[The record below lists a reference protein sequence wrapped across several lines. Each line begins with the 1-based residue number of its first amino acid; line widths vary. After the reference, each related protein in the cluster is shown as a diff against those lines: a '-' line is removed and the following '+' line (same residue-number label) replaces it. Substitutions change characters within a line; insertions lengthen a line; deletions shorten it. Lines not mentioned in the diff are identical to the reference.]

1 MTTAFVETPR
11 FPDNIA
17 YGSSGG
23 PGFKT
28 YVFMGQSGLET
39 PVQAWTR
46 SRGKWDV
53 SYGVRDRDDMDTL
66 RAFFYNMRGKAVG
79 FRFKDWGDFTVTN
92 QNIGTGDGVTTVFRL
107 KKTYAGANPYERR
120 IFKPVSGTLTIT
132 VNGVASPESVNWSCD
147 YTTGIVT
154 FLTGHIPPSTHAIV
168 ANFEFDVPCRF
179 DVDEFNASH
188 EGFETESWS
197 GITIVEKLLEEPA

>member
-1 MTTAFVETPR
+1 MPITFAETPR

-28 YVFMGQSGLET
+28 YVFVGQSGLET

-53 SYGVRDRDDMDTL
+53 SYGVRDKDDMDTL
-66 RAFFYNMRGKAVG
+66 RAFFYNMRGKAIG
-79 FRFKDWGDFTVTN
+79 FRFKDWGDFIATN
-92 QNIGTGDGVTTVFRL
+92 EAIGTGDGVTTKFTL
-107 KKTYAGANPYERR
+107 KKTYAGANPYVRR
-120 IFKPVSGTLTIT
+120 IFKPVSTTLH
-132 VNGVASPESVNWSCD
+132 VYVDGAEVPEAVNWSCD
-147 YTTGIVT
+147 YTTGVVT
-154 FLTGHIPPSTHAIV
+154 FLLGHIPAAAKPITAS
-168 ANFEFDVPCRF
+168 FEFDVPCRF

-188 EGFETESWS
+188 DGFETESWS
-197 GITIVEKLLEEPA
+197 GINIVEKLLEEPA